1 MSSTN
6 SLILLGAASRI
17 KIMNGEGAL
26 HVFSVV
32 IETAATMIS
41 SMAQMIKMLIITLA
55 MMQMLT
61 MQKTKKMRLL
71 LS

>member
-1 MSSTN
+1 M
-6 SLILLGAASRI
+6 
-17 KIMNGEGAL
+17 

-41 SMAQMIKMLIITLA
+41 SMAQMITMLIITLA